1 MKAKKGSISDIIFH
15 IVFVLFCFST
25 LLPFLLTLIVSFS
38 DEMSI
43 IKNGYQLFPDKLSL
57 DAYGILLSGDNVFN
71 AYKISIIVTVSGT
84 LLALLVS
91 SMLAYAISVEKVKYR
106 NVIAL
111 FMFFTMLFGAGLVPW
126 YIVMTQFLHLK
137 NSILALIVPML
148 VSPYNVFLIR
158 NYFKSLPKEM
168 VESAEIEGA
177 TPLGTL
183 VRVIIPLSAPIIATV
198 SLFISLGYWNDWNL
212 SLWLID
218 KRELYPIQFMLYK
231 INSLI
236 NYMKS
241 QGSKNAYGGLSIP
254 KESVQYATVMI
265 TIGPIILVYP
275 FIQKY
280 FVKGIMI
287 GAVKG

>member
-1 MKAKKGSISDIIFH
+1 
-15 IVFVLFCFST
+15 
-25 LLPFLLTLIVSFS
+25 
-38 DEMSI
+38 
-43 IKNGYQLFPDKLSL
+43 
-57 DAYGILLSGDNVFN
+57 
-71 AYKISIIVTVSGT
+71 
-84 LLALLVS
+84 
-91 SMLAYAISVEKVKYR
+91 MLAYAISVDKVKYR
-106 NVIAL
+106 NTIAL

-137 NSILALIVPML
+137 NTILALILPML

-158 NYFKSLPKEM
+158 NYFKSLPKEL

-183 VRVIIPLSAPIIATV
+183 VRVIIPLSTPIIATV
-198 SLFISLGYWNDWNL
+198 ALFISLGYWNDWNL

-218 KRELYPIQFMLYK
+218 RRELFPIQFMLYK

-241 QGSKNAYGGLSIP
+241 EGSRNAYGGVSIP
-254 KESVQYATVMI
+254 KETVQYATVMV
-265 TIGPIILVYP
+265 TIGPIILMYP
-275 FIQKY
+275 FVQKY